1 MDLRVE
7 CRSDE
12 AGRVPRRFGHAG
24 LMHDVASVIDR
35 WPAADH
41 SYFRVRTADG
51 VDYILRHDEHNGDWQ
66 IHFLDA
72 GLPPDP
78 AQSTP
83 T

>member
-7 CRSDE
+7 CRSDV
-12 AGRVPRRFGHAG
+12 AGRVPRRFGHPG

-35 WPAADH
+35 WPATDH

-72 GLPPDP
+72 APPP
-78 AQSTP
+78 ASAQATP
-83 T
+83 L